1 MIRYYEAVK
10 KAGRTTWLASQKTKP
25 LSAAQRTARAKNME
39 KKVRGVIAAQD
50 KKGRWITRGKLETRG
65 MTFGDRIETRE
76 FIQNLGVLAEYLSLL
91 K

>member
-10 KAGRTTWLASQKTKP
+10 KTGRTAWLASQNPRP
-25 LSAAQRTARAKNME
+25 LSIAQRSARAKGME
-39 KKVRGVIAAQD
+39 KKVRAVIAAQD
-50 KKGRWITRGKLETRG
+50 ARGRWITRGKLETRG
-65 MTFGDRIETRE
+65 MSFGDRIETRE